1 MAYSVLIAGEIA
13 AKNIDSLNKFG
24 KADFP
29 VGNGHVVALGNK
41 SNVKGE
47 NDVYNVNIPAN
58 DADLASG
65 IFYMVNE
72 PVNVLV
78 NGKYSGLTDD
88 PREFNIPD
96 GKVFTMYKPMVGDE
110 IAITVD
116 GLYVD
121 SSRQHLLP
129 YVASTDGD
137 TNGEDTEKT
146 YAASTDGNT
155 NGEDTGNTKLIY
167 VAPADGDTKLTWTDD
182 ISNVSLAYKYVGDT
196 YVSIGNERVQACRF
210 ICVKA

>member
-24 KADFP
+24 KATFE
-29 VGNGHVVALGNK
+29 VGNGHVVALGDK

-47 NDVYNVNIPAN
+47 NDVYNVNKPAN
-58 DADLASG
+58 AATD

-110 IAITVD
+110 IVITED
-116 GLYVD
+116 GLEGKKNNEGVTNTYVV
-121 SSRQHLLP
+121 P
-129 YVASTDGD
+129 ECG
-137 TNGEDTEKT
+137 KT
-146 YAASTDGNT
+146 KLKWAAN
-155 NGEDTGNTKLIY
+155 DTG
-167 VAPADGDTKLTWTDD
+167 
-182 ISNVSLAYKYVGDT
+182 VSLAYKHVGDT
-196 YVSIGNERVQACRF
+196 YVSIGNERVEAYRF

>member
-1 MAYSVLIAGEIA
+1 MSYSVLIAGEIA

-24 KADFP
+24 KANFD
-29 VGNGHVVALGNK
+29 VGNGHVVALGDK

-47 NDVYNVNIPAN
+47 NDVYNVNKPTA
-58 DADLASG
+58 LATD

-88 PREFNIPD
+88 PREFNIPA

-110 IAITVD
+110 IVITKD
-116 GLYVD
+116 GL
-121 SSRQHLLP
+121 
-129 YVASTDGD
+129 AGD
-137 TNGEDTEKT
+137 KE
-146 YAASTDGNT
+146 GNT
-155 NGEDTGNTKLIY
+155 YVVPTIGETR
-167 VAPADGDTKLTWTDD
+167 LTWAANGTG
-182 ISNVSLAYKYVGDT
+182 VSLAYKYVGDT
-196 YVSIGNERVQACRF
+196 YVSIGNERVRAYRF

>member
-24 KADFP
+24 KATVD
-29 VGNGHVVALGNK
+29 VENGHVVALGDK

-47 NDVYNVNIPAN
+47 NDVYNVNAPAT
-58 DADLASG
+58 DTLASD

-88 PREFNIPD
+88 PREFNIPA
-96 GKVFTMYKPMVGDE
+96 GKKFTMYKPMIGDE
-110 IAITVD
+110 VVITED
-116 GLYVD
+116 GL
-121 SSRQHLLP
+121 
-129 YVASTDGD
+129 AGTKGD
-137 TNGEDTEKT
+137 NTHVIPANGT
-146 YAASTDGNT
+146 
-155 NGEDTGNTKLIY
+155 
-167 VAPADGDTKLTWTDD
+167 TKLTWATD
-182 ISNVSLAYKYVGDT
+182 ISGVSLAYKYVGDT
-196 YVSIGNERVQACRF
+196 YVSIGNGRVLAYRF

>member
-24 KADFP
+24 KANFD
-29 VGNGHVVALGNK
+29 VENGHVVALGK
-41 SNVKGE
+41 RSDTKGE
-47 NDVYNVNIPAN
+47 NDVYNVNKPAT
-58 DADLASG
+58 ATLATD

-88 PREFNIPD
+88 PREFNIPA

-110 IAITVD
+110 VVITV
-116 GLYVD
+116 
-121 SSRQHLLP
+121 
-129 YVASTDGD
+129 
-137 TNGEDTEKT
+137 NGI
-146 YAASTDGNT
+146 DGNK
-155 NGEDTGNTKLIY
+155 NDYI
-167 VAPADGDTKLTWTDD
+167 APANNTTKLTWTDS

-196 YVSIGNERVQACRF
+196 YVSIGNKRVDAYRF

>member
-24 KADFP
+24 KATFA
-29 VGNGHVVALGNK
+29 VGNGHVVALGDK

-47 NDVYNVNIPAN
+47 NDVYNVNEPAN
-58 DADLASG
+58 AATD

-88 PREFNIPD
+88 PREFNIPA

-110 IAITVD
+110 IVITKDDIEGKKNDAGVTNT
-116 GLYVD
+116 YVV
-121 SSRQHLLP
+121 P
-129 YVASTDGD
+129 A
-137 TNGEDTEKT
+137 K
-146 YAASTDGNT
+146 NT
-155 NGEDTGNTKLIY
+155 TKLKW
-167 VAPADGDTKLTWTDD
+167 AANANG
-182 ISNVSLAYKYVGDT
+182 VSLAYKHVGDT
-196 YVSIGNERVQACRF
+196 YVSIGNERVEAYRF

>member
-24 KADFP
+24 KADFD
-29 VGNGHVVALGNK
+29 VENGHVVALGEK
-41 SNVKGE
+41 STAKNEAFVYSVKK
-47 NDVYNVNIPAN
+47 PTS
-58 DADLASG
+58 LATD

-88 PREFNIPD
+88 PREFNIPAD
-96 GKVFTMYKPMVGDE
+96 KVFTMYKPMVGDE
-110 IAITVD
+110 VVITV
-116 GLYVD
+116 
-121 SSRQHLLP
+121 
-129 YVASTDGD
+129 
-137 TNGEDTEKT
+137 NGI
-146 YAASTDGNT
+146 DGNKD
-155 NGEDTGNTKLIY
+155 NEDIY
-167 VAPADGDTKLTWTDD
+167 IAPADNTTKLTWTDS

-196 YVSIGNERVQACRF
+196 YVSIGNKRVDAYRF

>member
-24 KADFP
+24 KANFA
-29 VGNGHVVALGNK
+29 VENGHVVALGEK
-41 SNVKGE
+41 STAKNEAFVYTVKK
-47 NDVYNVNIPAN
+47 PAN
-58 DADLASG
+58 LATD

-88 PREFNIPD
+88 PREFNIPA

-110 IAITVD
+110 VVITV
-116 GLYVD
+116 
-121 SSRQHLLP
+121 
-129 YVASTDGD
+129 
-137 TNGEDTEKT
+137 NGI
-146 YAASTDGNT
+146 DGNK
-155 NGEDTGNTKLIY
+155 NIYIAPDDDT
-167 VAPADGDTKLTWTDD
+167 TKLTWTDD
-182 ISNVSLAYKYVGDT
+182 ITGVSLAYKYVGDT
-196 YVSIGNERVQACRF
+196 YVSIGNERVSAYRF